1 MAHFAKIDP
10 NSLVEDIVFVD
21 NAITANVYIDADDG
35 DKEKSVEVEQKGID
49 YLKGIFGSNT
59 VWKQCSFNTWS
70 NKHKLGGTPFRF
82 NMPEIGYTYDSLR
95 DGFIPPK
102 PGSDYVLI
110 EKKLQWTS
118 MMNFTSQYKEELKTF
133 RNDI

>member
-1 MAHFAKIDP
+1 MAHFAKL
-10 NSLVEDIVFVD
+10 NSSNIVKDIVFVD
-21 NAITANVYIDADDG
+21 NSITHKTCTENGEEVYR
-35 DKEKSVEVEQKGID
+35 EEEQRGID
-49 YLKGIFGSNT
+49 YLKGIFGDDT

-70 NKHKLGGTPFRF
+70 NQHKLGGKPFRF

-118 MMNFTSQYKEELKTF
+118 MMNFTSQYKEQLKTF

>member
-10 NSLVEDIVFVD
+10 NSLVEDLVFVD
-21 NAITANVYIDADDG
+21 NSITYETHADDTSTE
-35 DKEKSVEVEQKGID
+35 KEQRGID
-49 YLKGIFGSNT
+49 YLKGIFGNDT

-95 DGFIPPK
+95 DGFIPAK
-102 PGSDYVLI
+102 PGNDYRLV
-110 EKKLQWTS
+110 EKKLLWTS
-118 MMNFTSQYKEELKTF
+118 MADWTSQYREQVTLF
-133 RNDI
+133 RNPI

>member
-1 MAHFAKIDP
+1 MAHFAKLDS
-10 NSLVEDIVFVD
+10 NNMVKDIVFVD
-21 NAITANVYIDADDG
+21 NSITHETHTDDTST
-35 DKEKSVEVEQKGID
+35 EIEQRGID
-49 YLKGIFGSNT
+49 YLKGIFGDDT
-59 VWKQCSFNTWS
+59 VWKQCSYNTWS

-102 PGSDYVLI
+102 PGNDYILV

-118 MMNFTSQYKEELKTF
+118 TANWTSQYREQVKLF
-133 RNDI
+133 RSDV